1 MISRENT
8 VNLSNMPVVS
18 EKLLSED
25 PKDDDESIGKLT
37 KIFAS
42 LKTEES
48 STGWKVTKFE
58 RTPLIS
64 SYLVAFANGPFEYI
78 EGHYTS
84 PISGKTRPVRM
95 YATKE
100 IIHQTK
106 FALDVNVRCLSLYEA
121 VFDVEF
127 PLPKLDTLVAHD
139 FDAGAMENW
148 GLITGRTTAY
158 LIDEERSD
166 VAAKKRVAEVASHE
180 VAHQWCELSF
190 ACVKAFH

>member
-8 VNLSNMPVVS
+8 VNLSNMSVAS
-18 EKLLSED
+18 EMPLSKN
-25 PKDDDESIGKLT
+25 PKDGEESIGKLT
-37 KIFAS
+37 KMFAS
-42 LKTEES
+42 LKTEESS

-78 EGHYTS
+78 ESHYTS
-84 PISGKTRPVRM
+84 PLSGKTRPVRM

-106 FALDVNVRCLSLYEA
+106 FALDVNVRCLSLYES

-139 FDAGAMENW
+139 FDAGGMFS
-148 GLITGRTTAY
+148 ITKAY
-158 LIDEERSD
+158 ILAYIDHS
-166 VAAKKRVAEVASHE
+166 
-180 VAHQWCELSF
+180 LM
-190 ACVKAFH
+190 